1 MVNEDRNVELGP
13 GAEFDTVRT
22 MLSRWGALAHG
33 VGDDA
38 ALLDVPAGSRLV
50 VSTDTSVENVHFRRE
65 WLSAEEIGYRSV
77 AAALSDLAAMAATP
91 LGVVIA
97 LTLTPQWREQI
108 SQLADGFASAA
119 RELGAPIVGGDLS
132 AGSELAIAVTVLGT
146 VERPLVRSGARAGD
160 ALWVT
165 GRLGGPLLALRAMQ
179 EGRAP
184 LAAHRDRFARPVPR
198 LREARWLAAHGA
210 TAAIDCSDG
219 IAADAGHLAAASGAR
234 IVLDLDRLPF
244 MPGVST
250 RDAAQSGEEYELVVT
265 APVELDHRAFE
276 REFGVP
282 LTAVGRVE
290 EAGALGAGVQALER
304 GHPVPLP
311 RGHSHFSG

>member
-1 MVNEDRNVELGP
+1 
-13 GAEFDTVRT
+13 

-38 ALLDVPAGSRLV
+38 ALLDVPAGSRLA

-65 WLSAEEIGYRSV
+65 
-77 AAALSDLAAMAATP
+77 LAFRRRDRLP
-91 LGVVIA
+91 LGGGGA
-97 LTLTPQWREQI
+97 QRPRRDGRHAARRRHRAHAHDTWREQI

-132 AGSELAIAVTVLGT
+132 AGSELAIAVTVLGA

-265 APVELDHRAFE
+265 APVELDRRAFE